1 MNKTLYHNPRCSKSR
16 QALALLHEHSVSFDI
31 KLYLQDGID
40 ADEVVELVKKLG
52 LHPSE
57 FVRKGEQVY
66 RDLGTDEF
74 SIEEWAA
81 IIEEHPILL
90 ERPILVVGDQ
100 AVTNLYDLFLA
111 EVEAPLLECVLRFTG
126 NNQSQTAQ
134 ILGMNRGTLRKKLL
148 RYRLI

>member
-1 MNKTLYHNPRCSKSR
+1 MTMKIPNKTRSETVQSAVDEY
-16 QALALLHEHSVSFDI
+16 LALV
-31 KLYLQDGID
+31 
-40 ADEVVELVKKLG
+40 
-52 LHPSE
+52 
-57 FVRKGEQVY
+57 GE
-66 RDLGTDEF
+66 
-74 SIEEWAA
+74 
-81 IIEEHPILL
+81 
-90 ERPILVVGDQ
+90 Q

>member
-1 MNKTLYHNPRCSKSR
+1 MTMKIPNKTLSETVQS
-16 QALALLHEHSVSFDI
+16 AVDE
-31 KLYLQDGID
+31 YL
-40 ADEVVELVKKLG
+40 VL
-52 LHPSE
+52 
-57 FVRKGEQVY
+57 
-66 RDLGTDEF
+66 
-74 SIEEWAA
+74 
-81 IIEEHPILL
+81 
-90 ERPILVVGDQ
+90 VGDQ

>member
-1 MNKTLYHNPRCSKSR
+1 MTMNIPNKTLSETVQS
-16 QALALLHEHSVSFDI
+16 AVDE
-31 KLYLQDGID
+31 YLT
-40 ADEVVELVKKLG
+40 L
-52 LHPSE
+52 
-57 FVRKGEQVY
+57 
-66 RDLGTDEF
+66 
-74 SIEEWAA
+74 
-81 IIEEHPILL
+81 
-90 ERPILVVGDQ
+90 VGDQ